1 MDTID
6 GNVDS
11 TVTNDEDIEFDVMES
26 TKQAVLPLR
35 VTHACH
41 YNPRNQITILK
52 KYQ

>member
-6 GNVDS
+6 DDVDS
-11 TVTNDEDIEFDVMES
+11 TVTNDKDREFDVIES

-35 VTHACH
+35 VTRACH
-41 YNPRNQITILK
+41 YNLRNQITIPK